1 MQLAP
6 AGPTISAKA
15 AHAAVYDVLS
25 NRMTVFGG
33 DNGSG
38 DTNDVWVLSNANG
51 LSGTPTWTQLSPSG
65 ALPPV
70 REETVAVYNPTANQM
85 TIFSGRGAASY
96 NDVWILTNANGAP
109 LYSTCLLYDPTKAVK
124 SGATIPI
131 KLQLCNSSGSNL
143 SSSSIVVH
151 AISVTQVSTSISGL
165 VEDSGNANPDN
176 DFRYDSTLGN
186 TGGYIFNLKTTG
198 FTTGTY
204 NLNFKAGND
213 PATYQASFQV
223 K

>member
-109 LYSTCLLYDPTKAVK
+109 LYSTCLLYDPTIAVK